1 MEGAGFFMVWVNGMS
16 LWVFGVRSGGDGGV
30 GGAPRHYSVV
40 VLGPVMWSN
49 YGDVAGDGFY
59 IFGV

>member
-1 MEGAGFFMVWVNGMS
+1 MVWVNGMS
-16 LWVFGVRSGGDGGV
+16 LWVFGVRSGGDGV

-40 VLGPVMWSN
+40 VLGPVMWCN